1 MVWFGLSNNLLNEAG
16 VDDKTMHTIK
26 LASEAIY
33 FLPIFRH
40 TLKDNDVST
49 GPATVIFKLKSKNTN
64 EILTKTLKYFNR
76 NIIQENCAMND
87 KENERAIKT
96 ILKVK

>member
-1 MVWFGLSNNLLNEAG
+1 MTIKKWFWFGLSNNLLNEAG

-49 GPATVIFKLKSKNTN
+49 GPATVIFKLKSK
-64 EILTKTLKYFNR
+64 ISVCALKY
-76 NIIQENCAMND
+76 IIVRMLM
-87 KENERAIKT
+87 RY
-96 ILKVK
+96 

>member
-1 MVWFGLSNNLLNEAG
+1 MII
-16 VDDKTMHTIK
+16 KTMHTIK

-49 GPATVIFKLKSKNTN
+49 SPATVIFKLKSK
-64 EILTKTLKYFNR
+64 IFVCALKYFIVR
-76 NIIQENCAMND
+76 
-87 KENERAIKT
+87 
-96 ILKVK
+96 ILMRYGLKL

>member
-1 MVWFGLSNNLLNEAG
+1 MII
-16 VDDKTMHTIK
+16 KTMHTIK

-49 GPATVIFKLKSKNTN
+49 SPATVIFKLKSKIFVCALKILHRKNTN
-64 EILTKTLKYFNR
+64 EILSKTLKYFNR
-76 NIIQENCAMND
+76 NNTRKLCHE
-87 KENERAIKT
+87 
-96 ILKVK
+96 